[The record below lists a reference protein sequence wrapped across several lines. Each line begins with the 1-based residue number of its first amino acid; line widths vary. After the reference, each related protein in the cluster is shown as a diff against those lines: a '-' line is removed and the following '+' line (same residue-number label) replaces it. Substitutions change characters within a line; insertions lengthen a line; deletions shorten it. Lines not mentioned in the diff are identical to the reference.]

1 MCLLQ
6 TEPYCMLVKD
16 SEQKSGNERYEGYS
30 VDLIESISEI
40 LGFNY
45 TIRLVEDGLYGSYDK
60 NTDTWTGMIGELLS
74 QACFISCKLIK
85 VLATFKNM
93 YIYIYII
100 LLYY

>member
-74 QACFISCKLIK
+74 QVCYIS
-85 VLATFKNM
+85 
-93 YIYIYII
+93 
-100 LLYY
+100 